1 MGIAGTLL
9 FAACMAV
16 SFAVVNG
23 VEKLIKRLK

>member
-16 SFAVVNG
+16 SFAIVNG